1 MFKPAPMVKARAI
14 VLEEYI
20 EDVLREFS
28 RLGSVQVRDVK
39 ENLKD
44 LTPDV
49 KEKTIERCS
58 NLLRRI
64 YYLIDVLDISEERDV
79 FGSLKNIP
87 ERILLDKKTSMEYL
101 DDAEKSLSGIEG
113 IVLPAI
119 DEIEK
124 LHEETSLLDSEKF
137 KLQCLKD
144 MGVQV
149 SWLRDSKFL
158 YIVAGL
164 TDDKEKLT
172 GLLDSVREDF
182 ILKEGSGRDG
192 KISLVLATLKE
203 NKDKVENILSHVEF
217 ERFTER
223 KIGNLEELKKRL
235 SGIKDE
241 GKFLQEKLDDTK
253 KYSNK
258 ILVMREIVQIE
269 KNIAELGHVLGKTNS
284 AVVVEGWIPK
294 KRTKEL
300 IQAIER
306 SAKGHSVV
314 KIIEPEKDEL
324 IPTCLDNPK
333 FIKPFEVITETFGL
347 PGYRELDPTPFLA
360 FTFPL
365 FFGMMFGDA
374 GQGIILVLLGLI
386 IAYSARKNRSVKS
399 LGIIIVVSGIFAT
412 FFGFMYGDLF
422 GVGPEEQEK
431 VFGMVILDTRWINPL
446 HSPMDFL
453 SAALY
458 IGIIQIGTG
467 LVMKFINKISEGEIF
482 NAFLEPLPKLWFYYG
497 SVAVIIIYGLNIK
510 VWISNIQV
518 LALASFIPLTIIL
531 LTEII
536 KHLPH
541 ISLKNIPTLLSEGGF
556 EVFDTLILFLSNTI
570 SYSRIFAL
578 ALVHAGLFLALFAVA
593 EMLIE
598 IPFVGIAVYLLV
610 IVLGTIIIMAL
621 ESLIVFLHSLR
632 LHYYEWFS
640 KFFKA
645 TGVKYQPFKAERVYT
660 NLLTKG

>member
-1 MFKPAPMVKARAI
+1 MVKARAI

-39 ENLKD
+39 ENFKD

-87 ERILLDKKTSMEYL
+87 ERILLDKKTSVEYL
-101 DDAEKSLSGIEG
+101 DDAEKSLSKIEG
-113 IVLPAI
+113 IVLHTI
-119 DEIEK
+119 EDIEK
-124 LHEETSLLDSEKF
+124 LHEETSLLDREKF
-137 KLQCLKD
+137 ELQCLKD
-144 MGVQV
+144 MVVQV

-164 TDDKEKLT
+164 VDGEKEKLME
-172 GLLDSVREDF
+172 LLHEIKYEF
-182 ILKEGSGRDG
+182 ILREGADKDGRSPV
-192 KISLVLATLKE
+192 ILATLKE
-203 NKDKVENILSHVEF
+203 NKNKIDYILSSVEF

-223 KIGNLEELKKRL
+223 KIGNLEELTKRL
-235 SGIKDE
+235 AAIKDE
-241 GKFLQEKLDDTK
+241 VKFLQEKLNDTK

-294 KRTKEL
+294 KRAGEL
-300 IQAIER
+300 VQAIER

-314 KIIEPEKDEL
+314 KIIEPEKDEI
-324 IPTCLDNPK
+324 IPTCLDNPQ
-333 FIKPFEVITETFGL
+333 FLKPFEVITETFGL
-347 PGYRELDPTPFLA
+347 PDYKELDPTPFLA

-374 GQGIILVLLGLI
+374 GQGIILVLLGLA
-386 IAYSARKNRSVKS
+386 IAYLARKNRSVKS

-422 GVGPEEQEK
+422 GVGPGEQAK
-431 VFGMVILDTRWINPL
+431 VFGRVILEKKWINPL
-446 HSPMDFL
+446 DSPMDFL
-453 SAALY
+453 SVALY
-458 IGIIQIGTG
+458 IGVIQIGTG

-482 NAFLEPLPKLWFYYG
+482 NAFLEPLPRLWFYYG

-541 ISLKNIPTLLSEGGF
+541 ISPNKIPTLLSEGGF

-593 EMLIE
+593 EMLMG
-598 IPFVGIAVYLLV
+598 IPIAGIILYLLV
-610 IVLGTIIIMAL
+610 IILGTVVIMAL

-660 NLLTKG
+660 EL